1 MPVVGV
7 ITCEI
12 LELEFAYLLSMDQ
25 EIAGITVVEDSY
37 SSGLLQSL
45 KSLGRLEPRMTPLL
59 NGFSPAFAGRMEV
72 LVRVL
77 ELGLHNSKD
86 LLQNGLGK
94 AVREMARY
102 VDGIFL
108 GYGLCGNALQ
118 NPEELFADAG
128 VPIFFPRDDDHT
140 VDDCVGLIIGG
151 RERYYEEQCKEAGTF
166 FMIPGMTRH
175 WRPLF
180 DEEIGKWSPQIAKR
194 IFRSYKRS
202 LLLPT
207 PVLSEKEMKQNIED
221 FNTLFNLYTES
232 QSGTLNLLQG
242 AWEGAKKALQRTV
255 SSGQ

>member
-25 EIAGITVVEDSY
+25 EIAGITVVEDS
-37 SSGLLQSL
+37 SSLGLLQSL
-45 KSLGRLEPRMTPLL
+45 ESLRRLEPRRIPLL
-59 NGFSPAFAGRMEV
+59 NGFRQAFAGRMEV

-77 ELGLHNSKD
+77 ELGLHSSKD
-86 LLQNGLGK
+86 LLQDGLGK

-128 VPIFFPRDDDHT
+128 VPLFFPRDDDHT

-151 RERYYEEQCKEAGTF
+151 RERYYAEQCKEAGTF

-175 WRPLF
+175 WRPFF
-180 DEEIGKWSPQIAKR
+180 DKEIGKWNPRIVKR
-194 IFRSYKRS
+194 MFGATNGRFCFQPRCYRKKR
-202 LLLPT
+202 
-207 PVLSEKEMKQNIED
+207 
-221 FNTLFNLYTES
+221 
-232 QSGTLNLLQG
+232 
-242 AWEGAKKALQRTV
+242 
-255 SSGQ
+255 

>member
-37 SSGLLQSL
+37 SSGLIQSL

-59 NGFSPAFAGRMEV
+59 NGFSPAFAGRKEV

-151 RERYYEEQCKEAGTF
+151 RERYYKGGNARK
-166 FMIPGMTRH
+166 PGRF
-175 WRPLF
+175 L
-180 DEEIGKWSPQIAKR
+180 
-194 IFRSYKRS
+194 
-202 LLLPT
+202 
-207 PVLSEKEMKQNIED
+207 
-221 FNTLFNLYTES
+221 
-232 QSGTLNLLQG
+232 
-242 AWEGAKKALQRTV
+242 
-255 SSGQ
+255 

>member
-25 EIAGITVVEDSY
+25 EIAGITVVEDSS

-77 ELGLHNSKD
+77 ELGLHSSKR
-86 LLQNGLGK
+86 LLQDGLGK

-118 NPEELFADAG
+118 NPKELFADAG
-128 VPIFFPRDDDHT
+128 VPIFIPMDEDHP

-151 RERYYEEQCKEAGTF
+151 RDRYYEEQCKEAGTF
-166 FMIPGMTRH
+166 FMIPGWTKH
-175 WRPLF
+175 WRHIF
-180 DEEIGKWSPQIAKR
+180 DKEIGKWDLQIAKR
-194 IFRSYKRS
+194 MFSSYKRS

-207 PVLSEKEMKQNIED
+207 PVLSEKEMMQSIED
-221 FNTLFNLYTES
+221 FNSLFNLYPES

-242 AWEGAKKALQRTV
+242 AWEGAKKALQ
-255 SSGQ
+255 S